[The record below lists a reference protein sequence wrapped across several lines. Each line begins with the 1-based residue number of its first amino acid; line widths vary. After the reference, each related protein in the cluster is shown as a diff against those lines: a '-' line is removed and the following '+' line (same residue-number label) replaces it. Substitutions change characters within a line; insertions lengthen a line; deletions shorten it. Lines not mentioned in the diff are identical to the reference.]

1 MTDVQSLIRKDA
13 KRQLLMGSLFITGML
28 SFTIT
33 FLYTMEE
40 SLLIGAFYGILF
52 GAIGIALVRSGWKDS
67 IKAKQ
72 SLQFVHDCSVET
84 FKRVPKRMYIGH
96 RASSIFHAKLYDM
109 DGEVYSEI
117 RQQKLRGSRV
127 IGTIS
132 SFYAGGWMAP
142 ATYQMVGADGET
154 SYKID
159 KKGGTYWRGY
169 VQHSNGNYVAYTDL
183 KRSKKTGKSTFYY
196 IEKDYYHWKAE
207 GDSHIGHFEVTDG
220 EGRLWAVAKRGAIP
234 IEAADRFDQMPGY
247 LIEWKVRDDVPHS
260 LVAFL
265 FLLQTSRDV

>member
-1 MTDVQSLIRKDA
+1 MTDVQTLIRKDGR
-13 KRQLLMGSLFITGML
+13 RQLVTGSLFLVVML
-28 SFTIT
+28 VFVIPI
-33 FLYTMEE
+33 FLTRGVNF
-40 SLLIGAFYGILF
+40 LIGAFYGIF
-52 GAIGIALVRSGWKDS
+52 FCAIGIALVRSGWKDS
-67 IKAKQ
+67 VKAKQ
-72 SLQFVHDCSVET
+72 LLQFVNDFSVQT
-84 FKRVPKRMYIGH
+84 FKKVPQRMYIGH

-127 IGTIS
+127 IGAIS

-142 ATYQMVGADGET
+142 ATYQMVGADGDP

-169 VQHSNGNYVAYTDL
+169 VQHPNGNYVAYTDL
-183 KRSKKTGKSTFYY
+183 KRNKKTGKSTFYY
-196 IEKDYYHWKAE
+196 IEKNHYHWKAE
-207 GDSHIGHFEVTDG
+207 GDSYIGHFEVTDG

-247 LIEWKVRDDVPHS
+247 LIEWKVRDDLPHS

-265 FLLQTSRDV
+265 FLLQTSMNA